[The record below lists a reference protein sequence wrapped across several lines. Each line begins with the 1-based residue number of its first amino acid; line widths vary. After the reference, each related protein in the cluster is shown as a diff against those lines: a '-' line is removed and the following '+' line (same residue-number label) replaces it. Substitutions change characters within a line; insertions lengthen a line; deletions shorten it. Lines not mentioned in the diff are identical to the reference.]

1 MKETVF
7 FKEHQA
13 NLHKYPRL
21 ISIITIMSEYT
32 SIKEEVLKK
41 LDAHILEIRE
51 RFGLDTLAVFG
62 SVSRGEDTENSD
74 IDILYSYQE
83 GTEYGMFHTVN
94 LIDYLENLFGRKVD
108 LMPIKY
114 MKQSIRPYI
123 EQDIIFIQNE
133 VLA

>member
-1 MKETVF
+1 
-7 FKEHQA
+7 
-13 NLHKYPRL
+13 
-21 ISIITIMSEYT
+21 MSEYT

-51 RFGLDTLAVFG
+51 RFGIDTLAVFG

-114 MKQSIRPYI
+114 MKQSIRPYV